1 MKLSDVFTGR
11 TKNEDVTKLQKPSSA
26 TQNTAAINR
35 QIKSMVPGQTIQ
47 GEIVSRNGGEIQIRM
62 ADDLLLNARVDQN
75 MNIEVGQSMTFEVKN
90 NGKALTLS
98 PLFTNVSAD
107 INVLKAL
114 DMAGISVNETSVAMT
129 KQMMEAGLPI
139 DRNSIQQL
147 YREVNAFPNAEISDI
162 VNLHKLGLP
171 VNETNVNQMA
181 AYRNLNHQLLQ
192 GMETVMDA
200 IPNVIEELTAKGDMA
215 GAAKLYQELLHMAGE
230 GSLPGEASLEEKVL
244 QETTENSQVNAV
256 SDSGRP
262 EGTEASQES
271 ASSQR
276 AADNEL
282 RQAMGT
288 AVKLSLDANDIETA
302 KSTQTQENVGIQ
314 GNGRAGGE
322 NGTQEQIIS
331 HQLRAAVS
339 QELRQMISNLDLPAQ
354 ESRLLM
360 QHIEQFSQGDLEAG
374 KLFAALEEMLK
385 SSGNTGEK
393 EAMGLLMSQKGVR
406 ALLMDTLKHSWT
418 IRPQEVA
425 DPNKVG
431 ELYRRLDHQMKGLAQ
446 TLESV
451 GQNGSEAYRAA
462 ANMSQNL
469 DFLQQLNQMYTY
481 VQLPLR
487 LQQGNAHGDLYV
499 YTNKRSLAGKDGSV
513 SALLHLD
520 MEHLG
525 PVDVYVAMQNN
536 QVNTRFY
543 VADDDMLD
551 FLEAHMD
558 ILTDRLQKRGYNCSF
573 SMETRGEKA
582 AGPAGGGLGPILG
595 QEKGMVLTQYAFDVR
610 T

>member
-11 TKNEDVTKLQKPSSA
+11 TKNENVAKLQKPSSSA
-26 TQNTAAINR
+26 QNTAAVNR
-35 QIKSMVPGQTIQ
+35 HIKSMVPGQTIQ

-62 ADDLLLNARVDQN
+62 ADDLLLNARVDQS
-75 MNIEVGQSMTFEVKN
+75 MNIEVGQNMTFEVKN

-98 PLFTNVSAD
+98 PLFTNMSAD

-114 DMAGISVNETSVAMT
+114 DMAGISANETSVAMT
-129 KQMMEAGLPI
+129 KQMMEAGLPV

-171 VNETNVNQMA
+171 VNEANVNQMA

-192 GMETVMDA
+192 GMETIMDA
-200 IPNVIEELTAKGDMA
+200 IPNVIEELAAKGDMA

-230 GSLPGEASLEEKVL
+230 GSLPKEALLGGGVL
-244 QETTENSQVNAV
+244 QETAINSQGNTAA
-256 SDSGRP
+256 DPGRP
-262 EGTEASQES
+262 GETAALQENASAQG
-271 ASSQR
+271 AV
-276 AADNEL
+276 DGEL
-282 RQAMGT
+282 QQAIGT
-288 AVKLSLDANDIETA
+288 AVKLSLDANEIETA
-302 KSTQTQENVGIQ
+302 QSTRMQQSPEIQ
-314 GNGRAGGE
+314 GDGRTGAE
-322 NGTQEQIIS
+322 NGTPEQVLS
-331 HQLRAAVS
+331 NQLRDTVS
-339 QELRQMISNLDLPAQ
+339 QELRQMLANLNLSPQ
-354 ESRLLM
+354 ESERLM
-360 QHIEQFSQGDLEAG
+360 QQIEQFAQGTSDAG
-374 KLFAALEEMLK
+374 ELFTALEEMLK
-385 SSGNTGEK
+385 SSGKTGDK

-406 ALLMDTLKHSWT
+406 TLLMDTLKNSWT
-418 IRPQEVA
+418 IRPREIA
-425 DPNKVG
+425 DPNKVE
-431 ELYRRLDHQMKGLAQ
+431 ELYRRLDHQLKGLTQ

-469 DFLQQLNQMYTY
+469 DFLQQINQMYTY

-487 LQQGNAHGDLYV
+487 LQHWDAHGDLYV
-499 YTNKRSLAGKDGSV
+499 YTNKRNLAGKDGSV

-525 PVDVYVAMQNN
+525 SVDVYVAMQNSR
-536 QVNTRFY
+536 VNTTFY

-558 ILTDRLQKRGYNCSF
+558 ILTDRLRKRGYDCSF

-582 AGPAGGGLGPILG
+582 AGGGLEPILE
-595 QEKGMVLTQYAFDVR
+595 QEKGMVLTRYAFDVR